1 MENILY
7 RKVGKRYVPAG
18 RENYEIDMIPF
29 GWHLIHSCS
38 RSKST
43 RFNIDPDDA
52 RLLAAAE
59 KIRLKLEKKLLDAM
73 DLEPKTEEITPE
85 ARKLLDKFNALI
97 KNKSGITTFWRKSVR
112 EIVDSAIN
120 ELIEEAKN
128 SE

>member
-18 RENYEIDMIPF
+18 RELYDLDMIPF
-29 GWHLIHSCS
+29 GWHLIHSCQG
-38 RSKST
+38 SKST

-73 DLEPKTEEITPE
+73 EFEPKTEEITPE
-85 ARKLLDKFNALI
+85 ARAVLDKFNKLV

-112 EIVDSAIN
+112 DIVDSAIN
-120 ELIEEAKN
+120 ELIEEAKKN
-128 SE
+128 E